1 MSKQARLFLLLLN
14 IADIWLKDKVEYL
27 SGGAFIRRVVQQ
39 MGCSKGR
46 MLSSAFPKN
55 CKGYSRL

>member
-14 IADIWLKDKVEYL
+14 IADTLLKDKVKYL
-27 SGGAFIRRVVQQ
+27 SGGAFIRRIVQR

-46 MLSSAFPKN
+46 VLGRALLKN

>member
-1 MSKQARLFLLLLN
+1 MSKQAKLFLLLLN
-14 IADIWLKDKVEYL
+14 IADILLKDTVKCL
-27 SGGAFIRRVVQQ
+27 SGGAFIRRIVQQ

-46 MLSSAFPKN
+46 VLSRALPKN